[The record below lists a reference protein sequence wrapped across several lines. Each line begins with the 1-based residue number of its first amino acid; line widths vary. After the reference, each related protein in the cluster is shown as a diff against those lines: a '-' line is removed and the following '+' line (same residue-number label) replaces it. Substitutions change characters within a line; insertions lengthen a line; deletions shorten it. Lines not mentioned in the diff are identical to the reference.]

1 MARPGTREAFE
12 EGVKSALEFFKQLDR
27 DDLRRQVAE
36 SADRVREALEDR
48 EDEQRTDSLSGRRY
62 TR

>member
-1 MARPGTREAFE
+1 MARPGAREAFE
-12 EGVKSALEFFKQLDR
+12 EGVESALEFFKQLDW

-48 EDEQRTDSLSGRRY
+48 EDEQRTDSLSGRRC